1 MNRTIRRPRP
11 LAKGFTLVELLISI
25 SIVLVLSA
33 IALPT
38 FRSLLGGQKL
48 SRSASSVAAFLD
60 VARNRAIAEGR
71 VAGVRLEPLDGFPNA
86 CIRLRQLTG
95 VPPYRG
101 EAADAQVALSGSGVT
116 RMLTFDNTTGDHQ
129 LLTLA
134 DNSGAVDS
142 SAPFRN
148 GDLIE
153 LRSGVTFPLTFGTVT
168 QASITATIDLRAPN
182 GGIVGVSP
190 ALSVPTSG
198 EFPYRIYRRPSP
210 STSQTVDLAR
220 GVAIDR
226 SVSGLGASGTGAPVD
241 ILFNPDGSI
250 QGGSEIVYLCVGELD
265 GVLPGSEL
273 SDTDQARG
281 NLKRLDS
288 IWITINPSTGRVTAA
303 PNAEST
309 STGLPAAVGEARR
322 LARLGDTL
330 DGDT

>member
-1 MNRTIRRPRP
+1 MNPVTRRPGHADR
-11 LAKGFTLVELLISI
+11 GFTLVELLISI

-33 IALPT
+33 VALPT
-38 FRSLLGGQKL
+38 FRSLLGDQKL
-48 SRSASSVAAFLD
+48 SRSARSVAAFLD

-71 VAGVRLEPLDGFPNA
+71 VAGVRLEPLDGFSDA

-95 VPPYRG
+95 VPAYRG
-101 EAADAQVALSGSGVT
+101 EAADATVALSGSGAT
-116 RMLTFDNTTGDHQ
+116 RTLTFDNTTGDHQ

-134 DNSGAVDS
+134 DNSGAANS

-153 LRSGVTFPLTFGTVT
+153 IKSGVTFPMEFLTVN
-168 QASITATIDLRAPN
+168 ATTIIARIDLTAPN
-182 GGIVGVSP
+182 GGISP
-190 ALSVPTSG
+190 ISGIPTSG
-198 EFPYRIYRRPSP
+198 VFPYRIYRQPSP
-210 STSQTVDLAR
+210 STSQTIDLAR
-220 GVAIDR
+220 GVAIDL
-226 SVSGLGASGTGAPVD
+226 SVSGRGASGVGTPIN
-241 ILFNPDGSI
+241 ILFNPDGSV
-250 QGGSEIVYLCVGELD
+250 QNTSEIIYLCVGSLD

-288 IWITINPSTGRVTAA
+288 VWITINPSTGRVTAA
-303 PNAEST
+303 PNAET
-309 STGLPAAVGEARR
+309 TATGTLDATAVRDARQ